1 MVILFFASL
10 VTRFKME
17 KCIIHLYRKS
27 ISNIY
32 IGNEVKKIHDACKI
46 VLGGNFLE
54 PISFFSHKYGKLKC
68 LRCAKYF
75 LFRIFIIFFRFFE
88 KFSSLPTVHCSVARL
103 QCPPLSCR
111 NSSTFPTF
119 AQSPTRAVLYQTNY
133 TDLVEDMLHKLG
145 GRC

>member
-54 PISFFSHKYGKLKC
+54 PISFFSHIYGKLKC
-68 LRCAKYF
+68 LGCAKYC
-75 LFRIFIIFFRFFE
+75 LLWIFIKFFE